1 MKNEDS
7 GKSVLE
13 EVWEERNVELN
24 FFDALIVDP
33 SDFLNHLI
41 VVLPDDQIIRFYD
54 YLVKRQRKLES
65 PFNENGKETIEYGN
79 VMTLIMKLEEL
90 KVIEDHKKE
99 LEAEAE
105 LVTEQ
110 IMKNIEERQKVKK
123 MGPIRRALYNRRK
136 NNR

>member
-13 EVWEERNVELN
+13 EVWEEKNVELN

-105 LVTEQ
+105 IVTEQ

>member
-13 EVWEERNVELN
+13 EVWEEKNVELN

>member
-13 EVWEERNVELN
+13 EVWEEKNVELN

-54 YLVKRQRKLES
+54 YLVKRQSKLEDS
-65 PFNENGKETIEYGN
+65 FDEAAKETVEYGN

-90 KVIEDHKKE
+90 EVIESHKKE
-99 LEAEAE
+99 QEAEAE
-105 LVTEQ
+105 IVTEQ
-110 IMKNIEERQKVKK
+110 ILANLAERQKVKK
-123 MGPIRRALYNRRK
+123 MGPLRRALYNRRK

>member
-13 EVWEERNVELN
+13 EVWEERNAELN
-24 FFDALIVDP
+24 FFDAMIADP

-41 VVLPDDQIIRFYD
+41 VVIPDDQIIRFYD
-54 YLVKRQRKLES
+54 YLVKKQRDLES

-90 KVIEDHKKE
+90 EVIESHKKE
-99 LEAEAE
+99 QEAEAE
-105 LVTEQ
+105 IVTEQ
-110 IMKNIEERQKVKK
+110 ILANLAERQKVKK

-136 NNR
+136 NSR

>member
-13 EVWEERNVELN
+13 EVWEEKNVELN

-90 KVIEDHKKE
+90 EVIETHKKE

-105 LVTEQ
+105 IVTEQ